1 MNTEFVK
8 AMKIDNRTFEKIEYF
23 NALGSHW
30 DEHVGNNAERLT
42 AIARVFDDIALAEGG
57 SVLDVGCGNG
67 VLFRLILE
75 RIGPGGSLTAVDSSP
90 VMLERAKRLHAGLDN
105 ITYVSG
111 IVERIDSFNTMFDT
125 IICFSVFPHID
136 DKISALVKF
145 RKTIRP
151 SGRLYIFH
159 LSDTGSL
166 NSFHHGLESPVHSD
180 VMPFHDEL
188 VGMASESGFALITY
202 VDRPGLNFIEMVPC

>member
-1 MNTEFVK
+1 MNTEIVK

-42 AIARVFDDIALAEGG
+42 AIARVFDNIALTEGG
-57 SVLDVGCGNG
+57 CVLDVGCGNG
-67 VLFRLILE
+67 VLFRLIIE
-75 RIGPGGSLTAVDSSP
+75 RIGPGGYLTAVDSSP
-90 VMLERAKRLHAGLDN
+90 VMLERAMRLHSDLDN
-105 ITYVSG
+105 VTYLSG
-111 IVERIDSFNTMFDT
+111 IVERIDSFNMLFDT

-136 DKISALVKF
+136 DKMAALVNF
-145 RKTIRP
+145 RKTIRH

-159 LSDTGSL
+159 LSDTASL

-180 VMPFHDEL
+180 VMPFYDEL
-188 VGMASESGFALITY
+188 VGMASESNFAVVTY

>member
-1 MNTEFVK
+1 MNTEVAK
-8 AMKIDNRTFEKIEYF
+8 TMKIENRTFEKIEYF
-23 NALGSHW
+23 NTLGPHW
-30 DEHVGNNAERLT
+30 DEHVGNNAERLA
-42 AIARVFDDIALAEGG
+42 AIARVFDDIALIEGG

-90 VMLERAKRLHAGLDN
+90 VMLERAKQLHAGLDN

-111 IVERIDSFNTMFDT
+111 IVEHIDSFDTMFDT

-136 DKISALVKF
+136 DKTAALVKF

-151 SGRLYIFH
+151 GGRLYIFH

-166 NSFHHGLESPVHSD
+166 NSFHHGLESPVRRD

-188 VGMASESGFALITY
+188 AGIASESDFTLITY
-202 VDRPGLNFIEMVPC
+202 VDRPGLNFIEMAPC